1 MAIDK
6 YEIIK
11 QYMKSRIGATIVE
24 MCCPEI
30 ESISGSVESAST
42 RYWTAL
48 PYQST
53 DSFSFSMSSQEIIRS
68 VPALKNNKF
77 GSSSYLDDV
86 YFIGVGRYEISGL
99 NNSYGIGT
107 NYFDQK
113 LLGRNFGYSSNQ
125 MMPTQDPRYLADRM
139 LLNASTEDL
148 LFGELDYRYDLL
160 TDELI
165 FITPPVEGV
174 VTLWLNWGFSPTR
187 TIELVPMMYF
197 DLFKKMV
204 TFEFLE
210 TIIAARTG
218 ITLSNADFQMD
229 SSDLIS
235 KRDALKEELEK
246 EIKDTAIITGVWG

>member
-1 MAIDK
+1 MLDK
-6 YEIIK
+6 YEMIK

-24 MCCPEI
+24 MCCPEA
-30 ESISGSVESAST
+30 EAISGSVESAST
-42 RYWTAL
+42 RYWTAM

-53 DSFSFSMSSQEIIRS
+53 DSFSFSMMSQESIRS
-68 VPALKNNKF
+68 VQQLKTNKF
-77 GSSSYLDDV
+77 GSTPYLDDV
-86 YFIGVGRYEISGL
+86 YFIGLGRYEVSGL
-99 NNSYGIGT
+99 NNSYGVQS

-113 LLGRNFGYSSNQ
+113 LLGRNFGYNSSNSLHV
-125 MMPTQDPRYLADRM
+125 QDPRYLADRM
-139 LLNASTEDL
+139 LHHASTEDL

-165 FITPPVEGV
+165 FITPPIEGV
-174 VTLWLNWGFSPTR
+174 VTLWLNWGFCPTR
-187 TIELVPMMYF
+187 TIELVPMMHF

-229 SSDLIS
+229 VSDLIS

-246 EIKDTAIITGVWG
+246 EIKETTIITGVWG